1 MAIHPCGSPSI
12 FVSLH
17 GRIWNDLAGGRQGK
31 NHYWRLTLLTTR
43 HDGKS
48 RSGGK
53 QREREGESSRGVTVV
68 KKWMWAVDA
77 SYYGERGE
85 RIRI

>member
-1 MAIHPCGSPSI
+1 MKT
-12 FVSLH
+12 
-17 GRIWNDLAGGRQGK
+17 RAGAVA
-31 NHYWRLTLLTTR
+31 
-43 HDGKS
+43 S
-48 RSGGK
+48 SGK

-77 SYYGERGE
+77 SYCGERGE